1 MTDTLRVLQ
10 LFRQYANLEFNHR
23 KIVDDLRISEYTG
36 RIVDAREVL
45 GCTCGKD
52 KNTCTAREHIVNTRK
67 GYYKFITPVKP
78 FVPPMETLIDPEVQ
92 LEKLRDQYREARK
105 NGDQW
110 KMEQILKF
118 VERIK
123 KAEPSFESLVQDT
136 LLRKT

>member
-36 RIVDAREVL
+36 RITDAREVL

-52 KNTCTAREHIVNTRK
+52 KDACTAREHIVNTRK

-92 LEKLRDQYREARK
+92 LEKLRNQYREARK

-123 KAEPSFESLVQDT
+123 KAEPSFASLVQDA
-136 LLRKT
+136 LLK

>member
-36 RIVDAREVL
+36 RITDAREVL

-52 KNTCTAREHIVNTRK
+52 KSTCTAREHIVNTRK

-78 FVPPMETLIDPEVQ
+78 FVPPVETLIDPEVQ
-92 LEKLRDQYREARK
+92 LEKLRNQYREARK

-123 KAEPSFESLVQDT
+123 KAEPSFTSLVQDT
-136 LLRKT
+136 LLK

>member
-1 MTDTLRVLQ
+1 MTDVERVLQ

-36 RIVDAREVL
+36 RITDAREVL

-52 KNTCTAREHIVNTRK
+52 KNTCAAREHIVNTRK

-78 FVPPMETLIDPEVQ
+78 FIPPMETLIDPEVQ
-92 LEKLRDQYREARK
+92 LEKLRNQYREARK

-110 KMEQILKF
+110 KMEQILKM

-123 KAEPSFESLVQDT
+123 KAEPSFEKLVQDT
-136 LLRKT
+136 LLNK